1 MEKKL
6 KYKILI
12 ELLKFYESRN
22 DFQLLNYT
30 CKTVMNKNEVINQ
43 YNNIDNL
50 MESLGDMADLQINEY
65 EESLNSKYIKQ
76 DDESI
81 KRSVK
86 NREN

>member
-1 MEKKL
+1 
-6 KYKILI
+6 
-12 ELLKFYESRN
+12 
-22 DFQLLNYT
+22 
-30 CKTVMNKNEVINQ
+30 MNKNEVINQ